1 MEEDVKKAG
10 SPVLGNRFLKET
22 AAEGEAVFS
31 SVGAVHKTGLLTL
44 IVVAAASY
52 AWTQPWVFMPALLPL
67 VLINLAVAF
76 GIFFVPSLAPFLA
89 PAYAALEGLILG
101 TISSAYEGLYQGI
114 VFQAAAGTM
123 AILAVMVIGYSTG
136 VLKLGQR
143 GKAVVMACTMG
154 LALTYLISMIAG
166 FFGYQ
171 AGFMHEG
178 TPLGIA
184 VSLFALAIAALNFS
198 LDFEF
203 IEEAQKANLAKRME
217 WYAAFGVLVTLVWVY
232 LEMLRLLSKLRKK

>member
-1 MEEDVKKAG
+1 MEDDVKKAG
-10 SPVLGNRFLKET
+10 SPVLGSRFLKET
-22 AAEGEAVFS
+22 AAEGEAAFS

-44 IVVAAASY
+44 IVIVAASY

-76 GIFFVPSLAPFLA
+76 GIIFVPSTAPFLA
-89 PAYAALEGLILG
+89 PVYAVLEGLILG
-101 TISSAYEGLYQGI
+101 AISSAYEGLYQGI

-123 AILAVMVIGYSTG
+123 AILAVMVVGYSTG
-136 VLKLGQR
+136 ILKLGQR
-143 GKAVVMACTMG
+143 AKSVVIACTMG
-154 LALTYLISMIAG
+154 LAITYLLSLVAG
-166 FFGYQ
+166 FFGYH
-171 AGFMHEG
+171 AGFIYES

-184 VSLFALAIAALNFS
+184 FSIFALIIAALNFS

-203 IEEAQKANLAKRME
+203 IEEAQKGHLAKRME

>member
-1 MEEDVKKAG
+1 MEDDAKKAG
-10 SPVLGNRFLKET
+10 SPVLGSRFLKET
-22 AAEGEAVFS
+22 AAEGEAAFS
-31 SVGAVHKTGLLTL
+31 SVGAVHKTGILTL
-44 IVVAAASY
+44 IVIAAAAY
-52 AWTQPWVFMPALLPL
+52 AWTQPWIFMPALLPMVL
-67 VLINLAVAF
+67 VILGLGF
-76 GIFFVPSLAPFLA
+76 GITFVPAMAPFLA
-89 PAYAALEGLILG
+89 PVYALVEGLFLG

-123 AILAVMVIGYSTG
+123 AILAVMVVGYATG

-143 GKAVVMACTMG
+143 GKAIVMACTLG
-154 LALTYLISMIAG
+154 LALTYLAALGAS
-166 FFGYQ
+166 FFGYR
-171 AGFMHEG
+171 AGFLHEG

-184 VSLFALAIAALNFS
+184 VSLFALVIAALNFS

-232 LEMLRLLSKLRKK
+232 LEMLRLLLKLRRK